1 MHSLARGL
9 CPLRMR
15 GSMEHLIRTRYR
27 CASSSRAREIIRS
40 PYIRSRHAARTG
52 ASARNLNASRIISIR
67 NATPQ
72 GDDPRAISATLRDVS
87 MFTSKSR
94 PAATDPRHGS
104 IRPVSLNNSAARFYR
119 LDFVSPFESRSRTRA
134 TDSHPRIS
142 LPEIKLASPSIPLSP
157 PPLSLS
163 LSLSRLHRP
172 IIRLSFYPS
181 CAAPCPFRASLLSSP
196 RSYFISVP
204 SSSLASS
211 AIPPCSPVVGS
222 ADFFLGYRPVD
233 RAAIRWTAIRI
244 DYSLPKLRR
253 GAFILY
259 NSPAALVPPS
269 SCSFLCFF
277 VARYNRASSRARRHP
292 WAHSCERKTTG
303 THAFHVPPTDVEDL
317 NNIFQMPRHYAAR
330 RGAPARAPGAHLDRL
345 SGSARQTNEDP
356 DERHIIICSQ

>member
-157 PPLSLS
+157 PLSLS
-163 LSLSRLHRP
+163 LSLSLG
-172 IIRLSFYPS
+172 FTV
-181 CAAPCPFRASLLSSP
+181 LSSVFP
-196 RSYFISVP
+196 FT
-204 SSSLASS
+204 L
-211 AIPPCSPVVGS
+211 
-222 ADFFLGYRPVD
+222 
-233 RAAIRWTAIRI
+233 
-244 DYSLPKLRR
+244 
-253 GAFILY
+253 
-259 NSPAALVPPS
+259 
-269 SCSFLCFF
+269 
-277 VARYNRASSRARRHP
+277 
-292 WAHSCERKTTG
+292 
-303 THAFHVPPTDVEDL
+303 HVPPRVPFAHPYSLLLVLTL
-317 NNIFQMPRHYAAR
+317 SLSLRPPLLLRLYHRAAR
-330 RGAPARAPGAHLDRL
+330 
-345 SGSARQTNEDP
+345 
-356 DERHIIICSQ
+356 

>member
-163 LSLSRLHRP
+163 LSLSLSASPSYHPSFLLPFMCRP
-172 IIRLSFYPS
+172 VSLSRILTLFSSFLLYL
-181 CAAPCPFRASLLSSP
+181 CPF
-196 RSYFISVP
+196 V
-204 SSSLASS
+204 
-211 AIPPCSPVVGS
+211 
-222 ADFFLGYRPVD
+222 
-233 RAAIRWTAIRI
+233 
-244 DYSLPKLRR
+244 LP
-253 GAFILY
+253 
-259 NSPAALVPPS
+259 
-269 SCSFLCFF
+269 CFF
-277 VARYNRASSRARRHP
+277 GY
-292 WAHSCERKTTG
+292 TT
-303 THAFHVPPTDVEDL
+303 V
-317 NNIFQMPRHYAAR
+317 Q
-330 RGAPARAPGAHLDRL
+330 PGSWKR
-345 SGSARQTNEDP
+345 
-356 DERHIIICSQ
+356 